1 MTTDPLPQDQ
11 PARPTL
17 REIAGN
23 ALKYWELLRLVYN
36 AALAAVVARYFVA
49 GLPDSMHLVE
59 LNALLVL
66 FLLAV
71 VANVL
76 YSVAYLVDV
85 FVQLSVLRPLWLRW
99 RWVLFLIGT
108 ATAAILARFIAMAA
122 LAPGN

>member
-1 MTTDPLPQDQ
+1 LADGARNINSPGAETLTSAPTPQDQ

-17 REIAGN
+17 REIVGN
-23 ALKYWELLRLVYN
+23 ALKYWELWRLVYN
-36 AALAAVVARYFVA
+36 AALAVVVVWYFVA
-49 GLPDSMHLVE
+49 GFPGSMHLVE

-66 FLLAV
+66 FFLAV

-99 RWVLFLIGT
+99 RWGSS
-108 ATAAILARFIAMAA
+108 
-122 LAPGN
+122 